1 MPFLFSA
8 LAGVMVGIPIVRAA
22 ALIKLRLEVFE
33 LIGVGGLRLNQHE
46 FSVRKINGV
55 AQGMEE

>member
-1 MPFLFSA
+1 
-8 LAGVMVGIPIVRAA
+8 MVGIPIVRAA

-55 AQGMEE
+55 AQRMEE